1 MFKLRQ
7 FPVSDSTKATR
18 IPILLED
25 TLCKP
30 GLRRTCQRVTHY
42 RGKKEKVAQ
51 AVAGLDQLGIVRMTT
66 MLSERHSCR
75 FAVYCEQAKWK

>member
-7 FPVSDSTKATR
+7 FPVSDSTQATP
-18 IPILLED
+18 IPILFED

-51 AVAGLDQLGIVRMTT
+51 AVGEMIRRELDLISLESQG
-66 MLSERHSCR
+66 
-75 FAVYCEQAKWK
+75 